1 MNKISRRQFLRISAV
16 AGAGAV
22 LAACGGGTEAPT
34 EAPEEPVEVEVVA
47 TKPAPAT
54 ATPKAEVVE
63 PTAVPEAEQVW
74 PRADVARERTL
85 VYAFGDVELA
95 GVGIGNMYANDWHQI
110 AGSAMLEFPFYYC
123 ALNDKTYPW
132 IAESHEYN
140 DDATEMTLYLRKGVK
155 WADGEDLNA
164 DDVVF
169 TYSSLKAKAPD
180 LRDSGF
186 VNTYMESVE
195 AVDDYTVKFKLI
207 EPNPR
212 WHFTGCTARFDRGIY
227 LLPEH
232 IFSTVEGDW
241 REFAFYDLDKKWPV
255 YSGPYSVS
263 RFDMQVKHMDL
274 RYEWWAVDAGLVAE
288 MPRVERIVQFGWPG
302 EEVGGQMLINDEVDV
317 TLDLRPATI
326 EAILAQ
332 GGEHIRTH
340 TGGEK
345 PYGYMDWWPTS
356 LFFNTL
362 EAPYDNPDV
371 RWAFAYAIDHQQ
383 LMDVGYGG
391 AGVKTNLPFPGYP
404 GLTKFRD
411 NAEPEL
417 KAMIE
422 SVYDRDVAKVEE
434 RMGAAGFTKDA
445 DGFFADASGE
455 VFKPEILTVDI
466 YGDIGPVLVEQLR
479 QAGFDATMIN
489 PPDAWTIMGDGNSKT
504 FFRGHGGSV
513 KDPFITMD
521 MYTQKNSV
529 PTGTN
534 VVNESWTRWWDAEY
548 DPLIQ
553 EMSRTSPDDYEKMQE
568 LYNKAAKIW
577 YTALP
582 EVPISEWFHRL
593 AMNTT
598 YWTDWPSGDDAYN
611 TAPWHLCF
619 VLTLSR
625 LNPTQ

>member
-1 MNKISRRQFLRISAV
+1 MKKITRRQFLQVSAL
-16 AGAGAV
+16 AGASAV
-22 LAACGGGTEAPT
+22 LAACGKPAEPTAAPVVEKT
-34 EAPEEPVEVEVVA
+34 EEPVVA
-47 TKPAPAT
+47 Q
-54 ATPKAEVVE
+54 
-63 PTAVPEAEQVW
+63 PTAVPVAEQKW
-74 PRADVARERTL
+74 PRENVGRERTL
-85 VYAFGDVELA
+85 VYAFGAVELA
-95 GVGIGNMYANDWHQI
+95 GVGIGNMYANDWHQM
-110 AGSAMLEFPFYYC
+110 AGSSMLEFPFYYC

-140 DDATEMTLYLRKGVK
+140 DDFTECTLYLRKGVK

-164 DDVVF
+164 SDIAF

-180 LRDSGF
+180 LRDSSF

-195 AVDDYTVKFKLI
+195 AVDDYTVKFKLA

-227 LLPEH
+227 IVPEH

-241 REFAFYDLDKKWPV
+241 REFAFLDLDKKWPV
-255 YSGPYSVS
+255 YSGPYAVS
-263 RFDMQVKHMDL
+263 RFDVQVKHMDL
-274 RYEWWAVDAGLVAE
+274 RYEWWAADLGLAD
-288 MPRVERIVQFGWPG
+288 MPSVERIVQFGWPG

-332 GGEHIRTH
+332 AGDHITTH

-356 LFFNTL
+356 LYFNTQ
-362 EAPYDNPDV
+362 EAPYDSADV
-371 RWAFAYAIDHQQ
+371 RWALAYAIDHQQ
-383 LMDVGYGG
+383 VMDVGYGG

-422 SVYDRDVAKVEE
+422 SVYDRDVAMVEE
-434 RMGAAGFTKDA
+434 KMKAAGFEKNA
-445 DGFFADASGE
+445 DGFFAKDGE

-466 YGDIGPVLVEQLR
+466 YGDIGPVIVEQMR
-479 QAGFDATMIN
+479 QAGFDATMVN
-489 PPDAWTIMGDGNSKT
+489 PPDAWTIMGDGNSHA

-513 KDPFITMD
+513 KDPFITMN
-521 MYTQKNSV
+521 MYTTKNVV

-534 VVNESWTRWWDAEY
+534 VVGDNWPRWGTAEY
-548 DPLIQ
+548 DTYVE
-553 EMSRTSPDDYEKMQE
+553 EMSRTSPDDYEKMQD
-568 LYNKAAKIW
+568 LFNKAMKIW
-577 YTALP
+577 YTELP

-598 YWTDWPSGDDAYN
+598 YWTGWPSGEDAYN

-625 LNPTQ
+625 LKPVK

>member
-1 MNKISRRQFLRISAV
+1 MDKISRRKFLQVSALAT
-16 AGAGAV
+16 AGGV
-22 LAACGGGTEAPT
+22 LAACGPKPT
-34 EAPEEPVEVEVVA
+34 EAPATEAAPEA
-47 TKPAPAT
+47 TKPAAAT
-54 ATPKAEVVE
+54 ATPKPE
-63 PTAVPEAEQVW
+63 PTAVPVAEQTW
-74 PRADVARERTL
+74 PRADVSRERTL
-85 VYAFGDVELA
+85 VYAFGAVELA
-95 GVGIGNMYANDWHQI
+95 GVGIGNMYANDWHQM

-132 IAESHEYN
+132 IAESYEYN
-140 DDATEMTLYLRKGVK
+140 DDYTEMTLFLRKGVK

-164 DDVVF
+164 ADVAF

-180 LRDSGF
+180 LRDSSF
-186 VNTYMESVE
+186 VNQYMESVE
-195 AVDDYTVKFKLI
+195 AVDDYTVKFKLT

-227 LLPEH
+227 LVPEH
-232 IFSTVEGDW
+232 IFSTVTGDW

-255 YSGPYSVS
+255 YSGPYAVS
-263 RFDMQVKHMDL
+263 RFDVQVKHMDL
-274 RYEWWAVDAGLVAE
+274 RYEWWAADLGLAD
-288 MPRVERIVQFGWPG
+288 MPQVERIVQFGWPG

-332 GGEHIRTH
+332 AGDHIRTH

-356 LFFNTL
+356 LYFNTQ
-362 EAPYDNPDV
+362 EAPYDSPDV
-371 RWAFAYAIDHQQ
+371 RWALAYAIDHQQ
-383 LMDVGYGG
+383 VMDVGYGG

-404 GLTKFRD
+404 GLTKYRD

-422 SVYDRDVAKVEE
+422 SIYDRDVAKVEE
-434 RMGAAGFTKDA
+434 RMTAAGFSKNA
-445 DGFFADASGE
+445 DGFFEKDGE

-466 YGDIGPVLVEQLR
+466 YGDIGPVIVEQMR
-479 QAGFDATMIN
+479 QAGFDATMVN
-489 PPDAWTIMGDGNSKT
+489 PPDAWTIMGDGNSHA

-513 KDPFITMD
+513 KDPFITMN
-521 MYTQKNSV
+521 MYTMKNVV

-534 VVNESWTRWWDAEY
+534 VLGDNWPRWGNEEY
-548 DPLIQ
+548 DTYIA
-553 EMSRTSPDDYEKMQE
+553 EMSRTSPDDYEKMQD
-568 LYNKAAKIW
+568 LFNKAAKIW
-577 YTALP
+577 YTELP

-598 YWTDWPSGDDAYN
+598 YWTDWPSGEDAYN

-625 LNPTQ
+625 LTAMK

>member
-1 MNKISRRQFLRISAV
+1 MKKITRRQFLQVSAL
-16 AGAGAV
+16 AGASAV
-22 LAACGGGTEAPT
+22 LAACKTATPAPTTAPVEKATEAPK
-34 EAPEEPVEVEVVA
+34 VEQ
-47 TKPAPAT
+47 
-54 ATPKAEVVE
+54 
-63 PTAVPEAEQVW
+63 PTAVPVAEQKW
-74 PRADVARERTL
+74 PRENVKRERTL
-85 VYAFGDVELA
+85 IYAFGAVELA
-95 GVGIGNMYANDWHQI
+95 GVGIGNMYANDWHQM

-132 IAESHEYN
+132 IAESYQYN
-140 DDATEMTLYLRKGVK
+140 DDFTEMTLYVRKGVK

-164 DDVVF
+164 SDIAF
-169 TYSSLKAKAPD
+169 TYNSLKAKAPD
-180 LRDSGF
+180 LRDSSF
-186 VNTYMESVE
+186 VKQYVESVE
-195 AVDDYTVKFKLI
+195 AVDDYTVKFKFV

-212 WHFTGCTARFDRGIY
+212 WHFDGCTGRFDRGVY
-227 LLPEH
+227 LVPEH

-241 REFAFYDLDKKWPV
+241 REFAFFDLEKRWPV
-255 YSGPYSVS
+255 YSGPYAVS
-263 RFDMQVKHMDL
+263 RFDVQVKHMDL
-274 RYEWWAVDAGLVAE
+274 RYDWWAAEVGLAE

-302 EEVGGQMLINDEVDV
+302 EEVGGQMLINNEVDV

-332 GGEHIRTH
+332 ASDHITTH
-340 TGGEK
+340 THGEK

-356 LFFNTL
+356 LYFNTL
-362 EAPYDNPDV
+362 EEPYNDKNV

-383 LMDVGYGG
+383 VMDVGYGG

-404 GLTKFRD
+404 GLTKYRD

-422 SVYDRDVAKVEE
+422 SIYDRDVAKVEE
-434 RMGAAGFTKDA
+434 LMKAAGFEKNA
-445 DGFFADASGE
+445 DGFFAKNGE

-466 YGDIGPVLVEQLR
+466 YGDIGPVVVEQLR

-489 PPDAWTIMGDGNSKT
+489 PPDAWTIMGDGNAHA

-513 KDPFITMD
+513 KDPFTTMD
-521 MYTQKNSV
+521 MYTTKNVV

-534 VVNESWTRWWDAEY
+534 VVGDNFPRWGNPEY
-548 DPLIQ
+548 DKYVE
-553 EMSRTSPDDYEKMQE
+553 EMSRTSPDDYEKMQD
-568 LYNKAAKIW
+568 LFNKAMKIW
-577 YTALP
+577 YTELP

-598 YWTDWPSGDDAYN
+598 YWTGWPNKDDAYN

-619 VLTLSR
+619 VITLTR
-625 LNPTQ
+625 LNPTK